1 MIHKLRI
8 GMKNNHNCQVGL
20 MIMFLFANNE
30 FQSYQSDKLLL
41 QYVYCQPCSFSI
53 THGSI

>member
-41 QYVYCQPCSFSI
+41 QYVYCQP
-53 THGSI
+53 